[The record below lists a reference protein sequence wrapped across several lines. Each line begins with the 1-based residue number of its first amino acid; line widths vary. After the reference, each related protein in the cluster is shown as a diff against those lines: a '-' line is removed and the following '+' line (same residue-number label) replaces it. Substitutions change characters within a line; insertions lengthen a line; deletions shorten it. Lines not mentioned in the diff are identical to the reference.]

1 MVDSRNGHGRV
12 ADSHPFWSFPM
23 PVPEFAELLSR
34 HMRRIRASAGG
45 VAAEIGI
52 SREAVNNWRSG
63 ASLPSRRHRDRVLAC
78 ANYLRLTETESNAL
92 LCSAGF
98 EPEFPVE
105 PVAPVSATTTT
116 AHIPATVVRLFDRL
130 QALRPYPVSLLLTQ
144 AHWGQPPERE
154 AILAEAA
161 HRYGGDRVL
170 HLQPPFRA
178 GEGDQDYFALLAAQ
192 CGLDD
197 AASDTAFEAALARRL
212 QQPGALFCLVSRF
225 EQGAPGPRDV
235 LAGILRSL
243 SEMYSGKLHLLICG
257 GAALAD
263 LKYQGGD
270 LSLLNIAASEQWP
283 ELSVEDLQRNA
294 ANAPDYLLARALHL
308 SGGHPL
314 LAQAALTLL
323 ATPSADATL
332 DDEAVIA
339 TLSTHP
345 RLWEALLPLLREPA
359 ARTAIDAWLDRPRL
373 APARPYL
380 VDPVLRQLYW
390 HNLLTARPHADGAWL
405 EWRCEAIRRTARQ
418 VIDSLA
424 GLPA

>member
-1 MVDSRNGHGRV
+1 
-12 ADSHPFWSFPM
+12 
-23 PVPEFAELLSR
+23 
-34 HMRRIRASAGG
+34 
-45 VAAEIGI
+45 
-52 SREAVNNWRSG
+52 
-63 ASLPSRRHRDRVLAC
+63 
-78 ANYLRLTETESNAL
+78 
-92 LCSAGF
+92 
-98 EPEFPVE
+98 
-105 PVAPVSATTTT
+105 
-116 AHIPATVVRLFDRL
+116 
-130 QALRPYPVSLLLTQ
+130 
-144 AHWGQPPERE
+144 
-154 AILAEAA
+154 
-161 HRYGGDRVL
+161 
-170 HLQPPFRA
+170 
-178 GEGDQDYFALLAAQ
+178 
-192 CGLDD
+192 
-197 AASDTAFEAALARRL
+197 
-212 QQPGALFCLVSRF
+212 
-225 EQGAPGPRDV
+225 
-235 LAGILRSL
+235 
-243 SEMYSGKLHLLICG
+243 YSGTLHLLICG

-294 ANAPDYLLARALHL
+294 ANVPDYLLARALHL

-345 RLWEALLPLLREPA
+345 RLWEALLPLLRDPM
-359 ARTAIDAWLDRPRL
+359 ARTAIEAWLERPRL

-405 EWRCEAIRRTARQ
+405 EWRCEAIRRTVRQ